1 MMPTLQSKIGLA
13 LLVSMVLPGTVLAD
27 GYTTKAKYALLMD
40 SDTGYVMFDKRA
52 DEPMHPAS
60 MTKLMTAYMVDEAVQ
75 AGKFKMDTEFEVSEN
90 AWKKG
95 GAATGGSTMFL
106 KPHQRV
112 RLDDLVKGI
121 IVQSGNDACIVVA
134 ENMAGTE
141 EAFAAQMTQK
151 AKKLGMTHSTFKNST
166 GLPDEEHLMSAKD
179 LAILSQHIIHDFPE
193 QYQIYS
199 QKEFTYNG
207 IKQGNR
213 NPLLYS
219 LEGADGLKTGHTS
232 QSGYGLTA
240 SVKAKDGRRLIM
252 VINGLKSM
260 NERADEAR
268 SLMSWGL
275 ANFQNTNL
283 LPINKPLVEIDVW
296 LGKSKKVH
304 AVPAKDLIQ
313 TYPISGDINAT
324 SVVQYQQ
331 PVLAPVQK
339 GQKLGRIIT
348 TLADKTTVETDLLAS
363 ESVEKLGFFSKIKA
377 LFNGG

>member
-1 MMPTLQSKIGLA
+1 MSHVKMACTFLVGA
-13 LLVSMVLPGTVLAD
+13 MLLGTASAEE
-27 GYTTKAKYALLMD
+27 YSTKAQYALLMD
-40 SDTGYVMFDKRA
+40 ADTGYVMFSKKS

-60 MTKLMTAYMVDEAVQ
+60 MTKLMTAYMVDEAIQ
-75 AGKFKMDTEFEVSEN
+75 AGKFKLDDEFEVSDN
-90 AWKKG
+90 AWRKG

-106 KPHQRV
+106 NPHQKV
-112 RLDDLVKGI
+112 RLDDLLKGI

-151 AKKLGMTHSTFKNST
+151 AKQLGMMNSTFKNAT
-166 GLPDEEHLMSAKD
+166 GLPDKEHLMSARD
-179 LAILSQHIIHDFPE
+179 LAILSQHIINDFPE
-193 QYQIYS
+193 HYKIYS

-219 LEGADGLKTGHTS
+219 LDGADGLKTGHTS

-240 SVKAKDGRRLIM
+240 SVKSKDGRRLIM

-268 SLMSWGL
+268 KLMSWGL
-275 ANFQNTNL
+275 ANFQNSNL
-283 LPINKPLVEIDVW
+283 LPTNKSLAEVDVW
-296 LGKSKKVH
+296 LGKNKKVS
-304 AVPAKDLIQ
+304 AIPAKQLIQ
-313 TYPISGDINAT
+313 THAIADNMKAT
-324 SVVQYQQ
+324 SVIQYQQ
-331 PVLAPVQK
+331 PVLAPIQK
-339 GQKLGRIIT
+339 GQKLGKIT
-348 TLADKTTVETDLLAS
+348 TTLPDGTKVETDLIAA

-377 LFNGG
+377 LFGG

>member
-1 MMPTLQSKIGLA
+1 MLTFQSKTGLI
-13 LLVSMVLPGTVLAD
+13 LLAGMVLCGAVQA
-27 GYTTKAKYALLMD
+27 GEYTTKAKYALLMD
-40 SDTGYVMFDKRA
+40 ADTGHIMFDKKA

-60 MTKLMTAYMVDEAVQ
+60 MTKLMTAYMVDEAVRV
-75 AGKFKMDTEFEVSEN
+75 GKYKMSDEFEVSEN

-106 KPHQRV
+106 NPHQKV

-121 IVQSGNDACIVVA
+121 IIQSGNDACIVVA

-141 EAFAAQMTQK
+141 EAFAAKMTQK
-151 AKKLGMTHSTFKNST
+151 AKKLGMKNTNFKNAT
-166 GLPDEEHLMSAKD
+166 GLPDKEHLMSAKD
-179 LAILSQHIIHDFPE
+179 LAILSKHIIDDFPE

-207 IKQGNR
+207 IHQNNR

-219 LEGADGLKTGHTS
+219 LDGADGLKTGHTS

-252 VINGLKSM
+252 VINGLKTEK
-260 NERADEAR
+260 ERADEAR
-268 SLMSWGL
+268 KLMSWGL
-275 ANFQNTNL
+275 ANFQNSDL
-283 LPINKPLVEIDVW
+283 LPTDKTLVEVDVW
-296 LGKSKKVH
+296 LGKTKKVH
-304 AVPAKDLIQ
+304 AVPAKNLIQ
-313 TYPISGDINAT
+313 THAIADDINAV

-339 GQKLGRIIT
+339 GQKLGKIIT
-348 TLADKTTVETDLLAS
+348 SLADKTTVETDLIAA
-363 ESVEKLGFFSKIKA
+363 EDVEKVGFFSKIKA

>member
-1 MMPTLQSKIGLA
+1 MPILCDKKVLVFGLTA
-13 LLVSMVLPGTVLAD
+13 MLTSIAVAGD
-27 GYTTKAKYALLMD
+27 YTTKAKYALLMD
-40 SDTGYVMFDKRA
+40 SDTGYVMFDKNA

-75 AGKFKMDTEFEVSEN
+75 NGKFKLNDEFEVSEN
-90 AWKKG
+90 AWRKG

-106 KPHQRV
+106 KPHQKV
-112 RLDDLVKGI
+112 RLDDLLKGI

-151 AKKLGMTHSTFKNST
+151 AKKLGMKNTTFKNAT
-166 GLPDEEHLMSAKD
+166 GLPDKEHLMSAKD

-199 QKEFTYNG
+199 QKEFSYNG
-207 IKQGNR
+207 IRQGNR

-240 SVKAKDGRRLIM
+240 SVKTKDGRRLIM

-260 NERADEAR
+260 NERAEEAR
-268 SLMSWGL
+268 RLMNWGL
-275 ANFQNTNL
+275 ANFQNSDL
-283 LPINKPLVEIDVW
+283 LSINKPLAEVNVW
-296 LGKSKKVH
+296 LGTQKTVR
-304 AVPAKDLIQ
+304 AVPAKNLIQ
-313 TYPISGDINAT
+313 THALVDDINAV
-324 SVVQYQQ
+324 SIVQYQQ
-331 PVLAPVQK
+331 PILAPIQK
-339 GQKLGRIIT
+339 GQKLGKIIT
-348 TLADKTTVETDLLAS
+348 TLSDNTKVETDLIAA
-363 ESVEKLGFFSKIKA
+363 EDVKKLGFFSKIKA
-377 LFNGG
+377 LFGG